1 MLNKRPNACTE
12 FYIELHPRSS
22 GHVRF
27 RPPSQPPP
35 VAVVPLPLSVTLLEM
50 RSETLVEEA
59 ASARAEVI
67 ATDAALAAAVTLL
80 LSVYPP
86 TSLN

>member
-1 MLNKRPNACTE
+1 M
-12 FYIELHPRSS
+12 ISIIDLHPRSS
-22 GHVRF
+22 GQVRF

-35 VAVVPLPLSVTLLEM
+35 VAVVPLPLSVALIET
-50 RSETLVEEA
+50 SSVTLVEEA
-59 ASARAEVI
+59 ASARTDVI
-67 ATDAALAAAVTLL
+67 STDAARAAAVMLL

>member
-1 MLNKRPNACTE
+1 MHA
-12 FYIELHPRSS
+12 IELHPRSS

-35 VAVVPLPLSVTLLEM
+35 VAVVPLPLSVTLLDEM
-50 RSETLVEEA
+50 CSETLVEEA

-67 ATDAALAAAVTLL
+67 ATYAAPAVAAVTLLL

-86 TSLN
+86 ASLN

>member
-1 MLNKRPNACTE
+1 MHA
-12 FYIELHPRSS
+12 IELHPRSS

-35 VAVVPLPLSVTLLEM
+35 VAVVPLSLSVVTLLEM

-67 ATDAALAAAVTLL
+67 ATDAALAAAAAVTLL